1 MSILARIF
9 KRKGKKPKTESIVE
23 KAQETQQVQQ
33 QQTVIEQKTAEVEI
47 EEVYELQIYDEASR
61 GWKPVLTFPTPP
73 SKDEIPWESLRDGK
87 YRLVG
92 RNPKTGQFTR
102 VLWRHRHG
110 APTKRI
116 KLTLEDLQ
124 TILQAEVERL
134 KTIQELAKQI
144 QQLTGQ
150 TLPGLAQA
158 QPQNPFENYKQLR
171 EALMNIKKEIDFWA
185 EIFGYKRAEAVRA
198 TEPPYFE
205 GKMPVWLH
213 PQYGIPGLIDITL
226 EKVEKRLARW
236 GILPPEAVTQETTT
250 TLKKQETS
258 EELIKIPE

>member
-1 MSILARIF
+1 MSFLARIF
-9 KRKGKKPKTESIVE
+9 KRRGKKPKTESTVE
-23 KAQETQQVQQ
+23 KAQSQEQPQQ
-33 QQTVIEQKTAEVEI
+33 QQTIVEQSTETVEI
-47 EEVYELQIYDEASR
+47 EEVYELQLFDEASR

-73 SKDEIPWESLRDGK
+73 SKDEVPWESLRDGK

-92 RNPKTGQFTR
+92 RNPRSGQFTR

-124 TILQAEVERL
+124 TILQAEVQRL
-134 KTIQELAKQI
+134 QTIQQLAKQI
-144 QQLTGQ
+144 QELTGQ
-150 TLPGLAQA
+150 TLPGLSQT
-158 QPQNPFENYKQLR
+158 QQSNPFENYRHLR
-171 EALMNIKKEIDFWA
+171 EELQKLKNEIDFWA
-185 EIFGYKRAEAVRA
+185 DIFGYKRAEAVRA

-213 PQYGIPGLIDITL
+213 PQYGIPGLVDLTL

-236 GILPPEAVTQETTT
+236 GIISPETVTEQTTSK
-250 TLKKQETS
+250 LKKQEPG